1 MAAEEDKKFDA
12 VLGGYLNNDLRARAG
27 RLHCPEPDMLAAY
40 HERSLSLDE
49 LNSWKQHIAGCSR
62 CQQILAQLEA
72 TDQVEADV
80 AAEENILVM
89 SPPALSQKPSSAGE
103 ELRVSS
109 GAATP
114 AKTLRPT
121 SVSQPRPS
129 VRSQRKTHWTWLAPA
144 GAIAASLLV
153 WVAIHESKPA
163 AISQS
168 KSVEMADNR
177 QPSPTPL
184 ALPQVTPPAV
194 TRAQQNKIELPSGKA
209 DSANRRVAAEA
220 SKHLSESGDK
230 SAALSKSASAD
241 AFTKDAENAK
251 QLVGGMAGAQNESKA
266 IGGAVPKKKESDKR
280 LTAAEPMPSQPA
292 FLERQDSS
300 VSPPVNESAGAPP
313 PPAAPAPA
321 AKAPADTASGA
332 AESVEIAA
340 RARSAAT
347 LRYALVGSSQTF
359 GVPGRKSFWRLGSGG
374 LIEHSDDSGAT
385 WVLQPSTVTADLS
398 AGVAVSEKVCW
409 VVGKSGAVLR
419 TTDGGAHWYKL
430 NSPVSDDLIGVRATD
445 AFRAW
450 VWADSNQQKPSRR
463 TYRTTDGGATWTELP
478 EE

>member
-1 MAAEEDKKFDA
+1 MAADEDKKFDA

-27 RLHCPEPDMLAAY
+27 RLHCPEPDVLAAY

-72 TDQVEADV
+72 TDHVEADV
-80 AAEENILVM
+80 AAEENTLVTGV
-89 SPPALSQKPSSAGE
+89 PALSQKPSFAGE
-103 ELRVSS
+103 ELRASS
-109 GAATP
+109 MAATP
-114 AKTLRPT
+114 AKTLR
-121 SVSQPRPS
+121 SSAVSQLRPS

-144 GAIAASLLV
+144 GAIAAGLLV
-153 WVAIHESKPA
+153 WVAIHESRPA

-168 KSVEMADNR
+168 KPVEMADNR
-177 QPSPTPL
+177 QSSPTPL

-194 TRAQQNKIELPSGKA
+194 TRAQQNKIELPPGKG
-209 DSANRRVAAEA
+209 DSASRRVAAEA
-220 SKHLSESGDK
+220 SKQLSELNDK
-230 SAALSKSASAD
+230 STALSQSVSAGAL
-241 AFTKDAENAK
+241 TKDTENAK
-251 QLVGGMAGAQNESKA
+251 RLVGGMAGAQNESNA
-266 IGGAVPKKKESDKR
+266 IGGAVPRKKESGKR
-280 LTAAEPMPSQPA
+280 LAAAEPIPSQPA
-292 FLERQDSS
+292 FLERQDSP
-300 VSPPVNESAGAPP
+300 VSPAANGRAGAPP
-313 PPAAPAPA
+313 SPAAPAPS
-321 AKAPADTASGA
+321 AKAPVGDVSGA
-332 AESVEIAA
+332 NQTVEITTQSQPTSAFRMA
-340 RARSAAT
+340 RAVN
-347 LRYALVGSSQTF
+347 LGLF
-359 GVPGRKSFWRLGSGG
+359 GAPGHKSLWRLGSGG

-409 VVGKSGAVLR
+409 VVGKSGTVLR

-430 NSPVSDDLIGVRATD
+430 NSPVSDDLTGVRATD

-450 VWADSNQQKPSRR
+450 VWADSNQQKPSRK